1 MVITKHGISGSNSH
15 QFIKTSYNSAVLH
28 VIIKWFT
35 RISYVSTALV
45 ITNDPPSGIIFRPL
59 HSQIHITCHVDRID
73 SIYWILVPPQQE
85 GYMQITSSDTRFV
98 ISGESMETLTVV
110 DFSEDLNRAHIF
122 CQIPYH
128 GDIDIGGFQ
137 LGMNYRMSLCSL
149 DGW

>member
-1 MVITKHGISGSNSH
+1 
-15 QFIKTSYNSAVLH
+15 
-28 VIIKWFT
+28 
-35 RISYVSTALV
+35 
-45 ITNDPPSGIIFRPL
+45 
-59 HSQIHITCHVDRID
+59 
-73 SIYWILVPPQQE
+73 
-85 GYMQITSSDTRFV
+85 
-98 ISGESMETLTVV
+98 METLTVV